1 MKIIFKVAIWVR
13 NKVLLSSGVLFLLLS
28 IYLAGHIGYWFYSN
42 NEADKVVAESKGDK
56 TPVKKQEEKV
66 TVETMPF
73 LKVDFDTLKKRNT
86 DTVGWL
92 RVGGVDIDLAVTQT
106 VDNEYY
112 LSHDFDKKPNKF
124 GWVFADTRSN
134 TEHLGT
140 NTVLYGHNIINNNMF
155 GSLQGLLNVNEKNLH
170 EKEIIQFSTPTK
182 QYVFEI
188 VSMYVTE
195 YDDWAYIQQQ
205 FGDDSYVR
213 DFIERM
219 QAKNTVP
226 EYERGNLSVYDKF
239 LTFSTC
245 HGPVGTTKR
254 LVVHARMIGEK

>member
-1 MKIIFKVAIWVR
+1 MKIISKVAIWVR
-13 NKVLLSSGVLFLLLS
+13 NKVLLSAGVLFMLLS
-28 IYLAGHIGYWFYSN
+28 VYLAGHIGYWFYSN
-42 NEADKVVAESKGDK
+42 NEADKVVAESKGDTK
-56 TPVKKQEEKV
+56 PVPKQEEKV

-73 LKVDFDTLKKRNT
+73 LKVNFDLLKKRNE

-106 VDNEYY
+106 TDNEYY
-112 LSHDFDKKPNKF
+112 LSHDYDKKPNKF

-155 GSLQGLLNVNEKNLH
+155 GSLQGLLDVDEKTLH

-188 VSMYVTE
+188 TSMYITE
-195 YDDWAYIQQQ
+195 YDDWQYIQQQ
-205 FGDDSYVR
+205 FGDEEHIRS
-213 DFIERM
+213 FLNRM
-219 QAKNTVP
+219 QTKNSVP
-226 EYERGNLSVYDKF
+226 QYARDDLSVHDKF